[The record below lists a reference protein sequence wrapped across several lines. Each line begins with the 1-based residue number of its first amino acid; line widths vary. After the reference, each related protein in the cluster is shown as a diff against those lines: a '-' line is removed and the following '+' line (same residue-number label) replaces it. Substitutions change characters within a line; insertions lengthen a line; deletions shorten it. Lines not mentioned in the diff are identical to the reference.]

1 MLLSWSYFR
10 NFPLYI
16 QEFIQDEEHPALQLA
31 LKMHELQ
38 GIGTCKKLAVFKFL
52 PKKIPVKRNVALNL
66 KKPNFPRSTNISA
79 TLGGGGGRS
88 AKNVHPPFAK
98 S

>member
-1 MLLSWSYFR
+1 MVKFR

-38 GIGTCKKLAVFKFL
+38 GIGTVLVAVFKVL
-52 PKKIPVKRNVALNL
+52 PIKILLQRIDALNL
-66 KKPNFPRSTNISA
+66 KTLLPSVYQYFSNINFSEF
-79 TLGGGGGRS
+79 L
-88 AKNVHPPFAK
+88 VFY
-98 S
+98 